1 MSPALLARE
10 LALQMD
16 QTNLLLALQT
26 AQGQMRHANGTAPV
40 KNVQGRY
47 EGTIHAQVTQGLC
60 AQMPYKQQLKTYLH
74 AFTC

>member
-1 MSPALLARE
+1 MPPALLARE

-26 AQGQMRHANGTAPV
+26 VQERMSHANGTAPV
-40 KNVQGRY
+40 KSDQSRH

-60 AQMPYKQQLKTYLH
+60 AQMPYKQQLKTYLR

>member
-1 MSPALLARE
+1 MPPALLARE

-16 QTNLLLALQT
+16 QMNLLLALQT
-26 AQGQMRHANGTAPV
+26 
-40 KNVQGRY
+40 VQGRMRHPNGTTPVKSDQSRH
-47 EGTIHAQVTQGLC
+47 EGTIHAQVTHGLC